1 MRRMARIVDRQNEG
15 DPAYRPMSPNFEAST
30 AFQAALDLVLRGRD
44 QPNGYTEALLWHHRR
59 AFKAKRG

>member
-1 MRRMARIVDRQNEG
+1 
-15 DPAYRPMSPNFEAST
+15 MSPNFEAST
-30 AFQAALDLVLRGRD
+30 AFHAALDLVLRGRD